1 MLPLPSSFTRNKLPT
16 YRAKASVFPP
26 TPVYCRSTYLAF
38 SGICVSLQSLFF
50 LLFFICRNWHESLR
64 LYCAS
69 NGGAIA
75 AKEEAQQAPSRPVA
89 APIPFFLFSAKQGL
103 SSLSVYLF
111 HPLQLLS
118 GTNFFAISPC
128 LVPPLP
134 TLAYNINYALAH
146 WARGS
151 GGDTRKKSPGLFIYY
166 SYYAAQVGSF
176 RDPLS
181 YALCMLTCS
190 HWADRWPL
198 ARARMPLSLIRSP
211 SCYYPPFA
219 APTTCIIYS
228 IERPKRASFRPTMV
242 SVKARGFM
250 SDSGEEERELFQ
262 L

>member
-151 GGDTRKKSPGLFIYY
+151 GGDTRKKVRAFSFTILILRSASWFIPR
-166 SYYAAQVGSF
+166 SAIVCSLHAN
-176 RDPLS
+176 
-181 YALCMLTCS
+181 MLTLGGSVAPRTCTHASLS
-190 HWADRWPL
+190 HSIPL
-198 ARARMPLSLIRSP
+198 MLLSSLRS
-211 SCYYPPFA
+211 
-219 APTTCIIYS
+219 
-228 IERPKRASFRPTMV
+228 
-242 SVKARGFM
+242 
-250 SDSGEEERELFQ
+250 SDYVYNL
-262 L
+262 LD